1 MLDIGNVGSRETGK
15 VPPRKLDNE
24 VSLFQSNLTSKLSR
38 VLAKRARRLERL
50 VGRQLSYQA
59 TTN

>member
-24 VSLFQSNLTSKLSR
+24 VSLFQSNLTFTVR
-38 VLAKRARRLERL
+38 GARRSCARPSRPW
-50 VGRQLSYQA
+50 G
-59 TTN
+59 